1 MKISGTNGIENIVQE
16 LSSGS
21 FFDPAAYTM
30 ANASL
35 KFSRALRG
43 WKFRLAFRSNG
54 TCIDPFL
61 VLPFALSTS
70 FGGGYNART
79 RCQSIWKSVIAFH
92 FMNSNVMR
100 GNEFN
105 ARDTYRPRG
114 GLVFCFTLPFYGVP
128 SIQRIPFSLF
138 TTR

>member
-61 VLPFALSTS
+61 VSTLRFVDVLRRGIQCSYALPVYMEIRYRVSL
-70 FGGGYNART
+70 
-79 RCQSIWKSVIAFH
+79 H
-92 FMNSNVMR
+92 
-100 GNEFN
+100 EFECYE
-105 ARDTYRPRG
+105 R
-114 GLVFCFTLPFYGVP
+114 
-128 SIQRIPFSLF
+128 Q
-138 TTR
+138 